1 MRRARRRRQ
10 QHGQETLQAVLVVA
24 FMLLPVL
31 FGIVELGG
39 LIHVWIGQ
47 QSAAAIGARVAGERG
62 EDDALVRDR
71 VAVELRAAGLDPANV
86 QVTVSPAYVHW
97 GQPIIVRVISQR
109 HLAIPF
115 LFSRDLTLASS
126 YVGRGEVNH

>member
-1 MRRARRRRQ
+1 MLA
-10 QHGQETLQAVLVVA
+10 VA

-31 FGIVELGG
+31 FGIVEIGG

-71 VAVELRAAGLDPANV
+71 IGVELRAAGLDPT
-86 QVTVSPAYVHW
+86 QVRVSITPAYVHW
-97 GQPIIVRVISQR
+97 GQPITVQVFSHR

-115 LFSRDLTLASS
+115 LFSRDLSLTSS
-126 YVGRGEVNH
+126 YVGRGELNH

>member
-1 MRRARRRRQ
+1 MTQLGPLRRQ
-10 QHGQETLQAVLVVA
+10 RGQETLQAMLAVA

-31 FGIVELGG
+31 FGIVELSG

-62 EDDALVRDR
+62 EDDSAVRDR
-71 VAVELRAAGLDPANV
+71 IGVELRAAGVNPAHV
-86 QVTVSPAYVHW
+86 QVSVTPAYAPW
-97 GQPIIVRVISQR
+97 GQPITVRLVSRQHI
-109 HLAIPF
+109 AIPF
-115 LFSRDLTLASS
+115 LFSRDVTLSSS

>member
-1 MRRARRRRQ
+1 MTTARRRRWQ
-10 QHGQETLQAVLVVA
+10 VGQETLQAILVVA

-39 LIHVWIGQ
+39 LVHIWIGQ
-47 QSAAAIGARVAGERG
+47 QSAAAIGARVAGQRG
-62 EDDALVRDR
+62 EDDAIVRDR
-71 VAVELRAAGLDPANV
+71 IAIELHAAGLDPARV
-86 QVTVSPAYVHW
+86 QVSVSPTYVRW
-97 GQPIIVRVISQR
+97 GQPITVRVTSRR

>member
-1 MRRARRRRQ
+1 MRGARRHRQ
-10 QHGQETLQAVLVVA
+10 RGQETLQAVLAVA

-39 LIHVWIGQ
+39 LIHVWIGEQ
-47 QSAAAIGARVAGERG
+47 AAAAIGARVAGERG
-62 EDDALVRDR
+62 EDDGMVRDR
-71 VAVELRAAGLDPANV
+71 IRIELLAAGLDPNHV
-86 QVTVSPAYVHW
+86 QVNVMPAYVRW
-97 GQPIIVRVISQR
+97 GQPITVQVISHR

-115 LFSRDLTLASS
+115 LFTRDLTLASS

>member
-1 MRRARRRRQ
+1 MIRARRRRRQ
-10 QHGQETLQAVLVVA
+10 RGQETLQAVLVVA

-39 LIHVWIGQ
+39 LIHIWIGQ
-47 QSAAAIGARVAGERG
+47 QSAAAIGARVAGQRG
-62 EDDALVRDR
+62 EDDAIVRDR
-71 VAVELRAAGLDPANV
+71 IGMELRSAGLDPSRV
-86 QVTVSPAYVHW
+86 QVTVSPGYVRW
-97 GQPIIVRVISQR
+97 GQPITVRVTSRR

>member
-1 MRRARRRRQ
+1 MRRGRGRQ
-10 QHGQETLQAVLVVA
+10 LGQETLQAMLVVA

-31 FGIVELGG
+31 FGIIEMGG

-47 QSAAAIGARVAGERG
+47 QSAAAVGARLAGEEG
-62 EDDALVRDR
+62 QDDRLVRSR
-71 VAVELRAAGLDPANV
+71 IAAELHAGGVNPSGV
-86 QVTVSPAYVHW
+86 QVMITPAFVHW
-97 GQPIIVRVISQR
+97 GEPITVELISHHR
-109 HLAIPF
+109 LAIPF

>member
-1 MRRARRRRQ
+1 MTGNHRPRRQ
-10 QHGQETLQAVLVVA
+10 RGQETLQAMLAVA

-62 EDDALVRDR
+62 EDDAIVRDR
-71 VAVELRAAGLDPANV
+71 AAVELKAAGLHPANV
-86 QVTVSPAYVHW
+86 QVTVSPASLPW
-97 GQPIIVRVISQR
+97 APPIT
-109 HLAIPF
+109 A
-115 LFSRDLTLASS
+115 
-126 YVGRGEVNH
+126 RGSH

>member
-1 MRRARRRRQ
+1 MNDGWPGKR
-10 QHGQETLQAVLVVA
+10 GQETLQAMLVVA

-47 QSAAAIGARVAGERG
+47 QSAAAMGARIAGERG
-62 EDDALVRDR
+62 EDDATVRQR
-71 VAVELRAAGLDPANV
+71 INSELQAAGLDPR
-86 QVTVSPAYVHW
+86 TVRITINPTAVRW
-97 GQPIIVRVISQR
+97 GQPITVEIVSRQR
-109 HLAIPF
+109 LAIPF
-115 LFSRDLTLASS
+115 LFSRDLTLTSS

>member
-1 MRRARRRRQ
+1 MTGRRRLRRQ
-10 QHGQETLQAVLVVA
+10 RGQETLQAMLAVA

-31 FGIVELGG
+31 FGIVELSG

-62 EDDALVRDR
+62 EDDGVVRDQIG
-71 VAVELRAAGLDPANV
+71 VELRAAGLDPAHV
-86 QVTVSPAYVHW
+86 QVTITPAYARW
-97 GQPIIVRVISQR
+97 GQPITVRLISRQ

-126 YVGRGEVNH
+126 YVGRSEVNH

>member
-1 MRRARRRRQ
+1 MSRSRRLRRQ
-10 QHGQETLQAVLVVA
+10 GGQETLQAVLVVA

-47 QSAAAIGARVAGERG
+47 QAAAAIGARVAGQRG
-62 EDDALVRDR
+62 EDDAIVRDR
-71 VAVELRAAGLDPANV
+71 IAVELHAAGLDPAHV
-86 QVTVSPAYVHW
+86 QVNVSPAYVRW
-97 GQPIIVRVISQR
+97 GQPITVRVTSRR

-115 LFSRDLTLASS
+115 LFSRDLMLVSS